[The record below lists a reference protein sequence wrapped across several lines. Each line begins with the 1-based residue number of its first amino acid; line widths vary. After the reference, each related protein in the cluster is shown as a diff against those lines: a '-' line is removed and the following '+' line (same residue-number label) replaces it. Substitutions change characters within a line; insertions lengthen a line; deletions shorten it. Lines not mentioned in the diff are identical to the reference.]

1 MQVLQGPSPSPK
13 EKFSHIFSPLHII
26 NYKTLILRRRFFVN
40 NNKMDINQLLSMI
53 SKMDKKELEQ
63 NIYRAQ
69 QILNNSDIKKNFDKQ
84 E

>member
-1 MQVLQGPSPSPK
+1 M
-13 EKFSHIFSPLHII
+13 
-26 NYKTLILRRRFFVN
+26 N
-40 NNKMDINQLLSMI
+40 NNIDINQLLSLI

-69 QILNNSDIKKNFDKQ
+69 QILNNSDIKKNFNDKQ